1 MRLIKTILITT
12 AVAVIC
18 QMAMPVAAQDGK
30 KKKKEK
36 IASPSTN
43 VKGDNKEEKA
53 RLERILIDAEKSKA
67 IEDWDE
73 AISKYKEILSL
84 SPSNANA
91 HYQLAQIYKTQN
103 KINEAEV
110 EALAAVKLDNNNR
123 WYMET
128 LADIYLTQGKIKDA
142 ESILKTLVE
151 KFPNNPDYYLQLG
164 FVYSKVGQLENAVK
178 IYDQFEKNFGVD
190 EQVVGEKK
198 NLYIRMGKFNEAVT
212 EVEKLVEAYPGETD
226 YLLMEAELY
235 RAKKMKEKAVELYKK
250 VLEIEPDNPY
260 AQLGLAEF
268 GMSTGNEAQKKE
280 SVIDI
285 FKNPKVG
292 IDTKVSIL
300 LISYIQMNSED
311 SSKRKEAVDLAKI
324 LTEVH
329 PTEAKAFAVQGDLLF
344 IDNQLDKALAS
355 YKKALDI
362 NKDVF
367 QVWQQVMAIY
377 NQKRDWQ
384 AVIDVTGEAMEL
396 FPNQAIIYLF
406 RGGAEMQLKDYDKAL
421 KTYGRG
427 EKMSAGNDKL
437 HAQFFANLG
446 DAYHSLN
453 RSTESDSAYDKS
465 LRLDPENAYV
475 LNNYSYYLSLRKQNL
490 EKAKQMSA
498 YANKLEPGND
508 SFLDTY
514 AWILF
519 QLGDYNTA
527 KEFQEKAMQA
537 GGDKSGTILEH
548 YGDILSKLGKKEE
561 ALNYWRK
568 AKELGTDSGTIDKKI
583 AEQKYFE

>member
-1 MRLIKTILITT
+1 MRFISSILITA
-12 AVAVIC
+12 AVALLC
-18 QMAMPVAAQDGK
+18 HTAFGAMPDGK

-36 IASPSTN
+36 TSATSPQKNGNLS
-43 VKGDNKEEKA
+43 KA
-53 RLERILIDAEKSKA
+53 DVAKLERILMDAEKAKV
-67 IEDWDE
+67 IEDWED
-73 AISKYKEILSL
+73 AIAKYKEVIAMA
-84 SPSNANA
+84 PSNANA
-91 HYQLAQIYKTQN
+91 HYQLAQIYSNQK
-103 KINEAEV
+103 KFSEAEV
-110 EALAAVKLDNNNR
+110 EATVATRLDATNKWYLELLAEL
-123 WYMET
+123 
-128 LADIYLTQGKIKDA
+128 YLNQGKGKEA
-142 ESILKTLVE
+142 EGAFKTLVE
-151 KFPNNPDYYLQLG
+151 RFPNVPDYYLNLG
-164 FVYSKVGQLENAVK
+164 FLYSKVGQLENAIK

-198 NLYIRMGKFNEAVT
+198 NLYIRLGKFNEAVV
-212 EVEKLVEAYPGETD
+212 EVEKLVDAFPGETE
-226 YLLMEAELY
+226 YMLMEAELY
-235 RAKKMKEKAVELYKK
+235 RAKKMKEKAIEIYNK
-250 VLEIEPDNPY
+250 VLAIEPDNPY

-268 GMSTGNEAQKKE
+268 GMATGNDAQKKE
-280 SVIDI
+280 SVTDI
-285 FKNPKVG
+285 FRNPKVG

-300 LISYIQMNSED
+300 LISYIQMNSDD
-311 SSKRKEAVDLAKI
+311 SAKRKEAIDLAAI
-324 LTEVH
+324 LVEVH
-329 PTEAKAFAVQGDLLF
+329 PAEAKAHAVQGDLYFL
-344 IDNQLDKALAS
+344 DDQLDKALIS

-377 NQKRDWQ
+377 NQKRDWNN
-384 AVIDVTGEAMEL
+384 VVEVTGEAMEL

-406 RGGAEMQLKDYDKAL
+406 RGGAEMQLKNYEKAL
-421 KTYGRG
+421 KTYSRG

-446 DAYHSLN
+446 DVYHSLN
-453 RSTESDSAYDKS
+453 RHAESDSAYDKS

-498 YANKLEPGND
+498 YANKLDPNND

-514 AWILF
+514 AWIMF
-519 QLGDYNTA
+519 QLGDYNAA
-527 KEFQEKAMQA
+527 KEAQEKAMKA
-537 GGDKSGTILEH
+537 GGDQSGTILEH
-548 YGDILSKLGKKEE
+548 YGDILSKLGKKDE

>member
-1 MRLIKTILITT
+1 MRLIKTILIST
-12 AVAVIC
+12 AVVLLC
-18 QMAMPVAAQDGK
+18 QGGMATAQDGGK

-36 IASPSTN
+36 ASSATSA
-43 VKGDNKEEKA
+43 KGDSKEEQA
-53 RLERILIDAEKSKA
+53 RLERILIEAEKSKA

-103 KINEAEV
+103 KLTEAET
-110 EALAAVKLDNNNR
+110 EAAAATKLDNSNR

-128 LADIYLTQGKIKDA
+128 LADIYLGQGKIKDA
-142 ESILKTLVE
+142 EGLLKSLVE

-164 FVYSKVGQLENAVK
+164 FVYSRVGQLENAIKV
-178 IYDQFEKNFGVD
+178 YDQFEKNFGVD

-198 NLYIRMGKFNEAVT
+198 NLYMRLGKFTEAVA
-212 EVEKLVEAYPGETD
+212 EVDKLIDAYPGEVE

-235 RAKKMKEKAVELYKK
+235 RAKKMKDKAIELYKK

-268 GMSTGNEAQKKE
+268 GMASTNDTQKKE

-311 SSKRKEAVDLAKI
+311 SAKRKEALELAKI
-324 LTEVH
+324 LTDVH
-329 PTEAKAFAVQGDLLF
+329 PTEAKAWAVSGDLYY
-344 IDNQLDKALAS
+344 IDNQLPGALAA
-355 YKKALDI
+355 YKRALSI

-377 NQKRDWQ
+377 NQNRDWQ
-384 AVIDVTGEAMEL
+384 NVIEVTGEAMEL

-406 RGGAEMQLKDYDKAL
+406 RGNAETQLKDYDHAL

-446 DAYHSLN
+446 DTYHSLN

-475 LNNYSYYLSLRKQNL
+475 LNNYSYYLSIRKQNL

-498 YANKLEPGND
+498 YANKLEPNND

-514 AWILF
+514 AWIMF
-519 QLGDYNTA
+519 QLGDFNAA
-527 KEFQEKAMQA
+527 KEAQEKAMKA
-537 GGDKSGTILEH
+537 GGDQSGTILEH
-548 YGDILSKLGKKEE
+548 YGDILSKLGKKDE
-561 ALNYWRK
+561 ALNYWKK
-568 AKELGTDSGTIDKKI
+568 AKELGTDSSTIDKKI